1 MFRNMRLLG
10 DIFNLF
16 PLLGSRHLMC
26 DFQNGKIQLDCRL
39 GRFCRE
45 VVADERGQLMSR
57 LRQLGR
63 LFRAPVLQRLP
74 GLHILHHRPNLGVSF
89 DDGQRRLNRSRTQ

>member
-16 PLLGSRHLMC
+16 PLLGPRHLLC

-63 LFRAPVLQRLP
+63 LFRAP
-74 GLHILHHRPNLGVSF
+74 SF
-89 DDGQRRLNRSRTQ
+89 SDCRASISCTIARTWA

>member
-16 PLLGSRHLMC
+16 PLLGSRHLLC

-63 LFRAPVLQRLP
+63 LVQGSRPSAIAGPPYPAPSPEPGRKFR
-74 GLHILHHRPNLGVSF
+74 
-89 DDGQRRLNRSRTQ
+89 